1 MSLYKFITSSLL
13 LTFLSCQ
20 IQVYSQSD
28 NNSSNLRYIFNSLDF
43 SNADDFPRYQLLDLD
58 NLTYNISYES
68 PFGGT
73 RTVEDTF
80 ECQQTSVLT
89 GEGETTG
96 AYACCLSSG
105 ISAPVNTSVENN
117 WIISDY
123 HVTDAT
129 VIEVIVMCESVNGY
143 PVPDCRIAS
152 KIYFYESEDTLIV
165 NTSILNEF
173 TLVTSSVNAA
183 DDDGIIRASFDKTK
197 KGFYVGIQNNG
208 ICTFMRTIQIY
219 YLFCPAVRINKSSS
233 LSEIPVPTL
242 SNEPTLSNLICSEG
256 SVSLQQAECYSNG
269 SWIIPETTV
278 CECDRGRKMS
288 NQSCIVCPNN
298 TYKFDIGNDNECMSC
313 PEMSNTNDRNGS
325 VLCECNEGWYRSE
338 DEGVDTMCG
347 RSPSVVRV
355 LRLERGRES
364 TRVSWTEPVDV
375 WSRSVSYNVSLYLE
389 KEGRVELVWSI
400 RTGDTW
406 YVLSE
411 SELGST
417 SREYMLVVTSLNN
430 LVMLSGVENNVSV
443 RFVSRFPEV
452 LGMSVRLSD
461 GMLEWKY
468 RLEGRVSN
476 LNFELKYTDSTGVL
490 KEKTVSVCVVVS
502 TPVYKCS
509 VPVMELNE
517 SLNIVITLLPI
528 SPDVTNGTLSQTYN
542 LNNPMVQN
550 TISDKSIS
558 DNTIDTQIAVSVV
571 VTCLILLVSVVII
584 LGLLTAVYFRHQRRK
599 SNNTATLYNNVYP
612 MEAFYQDPGLYDDL
626 NTAVRRFAKE
636 IDHEDLEY
644 KEYIGEGE
652 FADVCKGILKKD
664 EQRIVVAV
672 KILKL
677 DTSEKNKQDFFGEA
691 SIMGQFNHPNVIFLY
706 GVTLAKPIV
715 IITPFMENG
724 SLDDFIRQKENF
736 ITIIQQIRICV
747 GVACGMEYLTKIGFV
762 HRDLAARNVLID
774 SEWTP
779 KICDF
784 GLSRETEEDLY
795 NVKSGGKIPLRWTAP
810 EAIAYRRFNEASDVW
825 SFGVLVWEVTSFGRV
840 PYAGIDITDLLEK
853 VQDGYRL
860 EKPYLCPDPLYNLM
874 LSCWQSNARLRPTFC
889 EVLITLNSLT
899 VASFVNKQWNG
910 VSVYNPETLSTED
923 WLDSIGLSRYS
934 RHFQE
939 GGYCSLTQTCS
950 LTEEDL
956 IRLGI
961 IPLTHRSKILKSISE
976 MHEIMQ
982 SVSISD

>member
-1 MSLYKFITSSLL
+1 MYFEMPLFRIIISHLL

-20 IQVYSQSD
+20 LRVYSQS
-28 NNSSNLRYIFNSLDF
+28 NNSLSNLRYIFNSLDF

-89 GEGETTG
+89 DGGDTTG

-105 ISAPVNTSVENN
+105 ITTPVNTSVENN
-117 WIISDY
+117 WIVSDY

-129 VIEVIVMCESVNGY
+129 VIEVRVMCESVNGY
-143 PVPDCRIAS
+143 PVPDCRNAS
-152 KIYFYESEDTLIV
+152 KIYFYESDNTLAV
-165 NTSILNEF
+165 NTTILNEF

-183 DDDGIIRASFDKTK
+183 DNDGIIRASFDKTK

-219 YLFCPAVRINKSSS
+219 YLFCPGVSINQPNS
-233 LSEIPVPTL
+233 LPEVPVPTP
-242 SNEPTLSNLICSEG
+242 SNEPTLSNLTCPEG

-269 SWIIPETTV
+269 SWIVPETVV
-278 CECDRGRKMS
+278 CQCERGREMS
-288 NQSCIVCPNN
+288 DQSCVDCPEN
-298 TYKFDIGNDNECMSC
+298 TYKFDIGNDDECVIC
-313 PEMSNTNDRNGS
+313 PEMSSTNGRRGS
-325 VLCECNEGWYRSE
+325 VLCECDEGWYRSE
-338 DEGVDTMCG
+338 EEEEGVDMLCG
-347 RSPSVVRV
+347 RSPSVVRY
-355 LRLERGRES
+355 LLLERGKES

-375 WSRSVSYNVSLYLE
+375 WDRSVSYNLSLYLE
-389 KEGRVELVWSI
+389 KEGSVELVWSVSI
-400 RTGDTW
+400 EDTW

-411 SELGST
+411 SELGSR
-417 SREYMLVVTSLNN
+417 SREYLLVVTSLNN
-430 LVMLSGVENNVSV
+430 LVVLSGEENSVSV
-443 RFVSRFPEV
+443 RFVFRFPEV
-452 LGMSVRLSD
+452 VNMSVRLND
-461 GMLEWKY
+461 DIFEWMY
-468 RLEGRVSN
+468 RLEGRVSD
-476 LNFELKYTDSTGVL
+476 LSFELEYTDSTGVL
-490 KEKTVSVCVVVS
+490 IEKTVSVCVVVS
-502 TPVYKCS
+502 TPVYTCS
-509 VPVMELNE
+509 VAVKELNE
-517 SLNIVITLLPI
+517 SLNIVITLLPLF
-528 SPDVTNGTLSQTYN
+528 PDVTNGTFSHTFN
-542 LNNPMVQN
+542 LNNLMVQN
-550 TISDKSIS
+550 TASEKPISD
-558 DNTIDTQIAVSVV
+558 TITGTQIAISTVI
-571 VTCLILLVSVVII
+571 TFIILVSVVII
-584 LGLLTAVYFRHQRRK
+584 IGLLTAVYFLHRRRK
-599 SNNTATLYNNVYP
+599 SNDTLTLYNNTYP
-612 MEAFYQDPGLYDDL
+612 MEAFYQDPRFYDDL

-636 IDHEDLEY
+636 IFHEDLEY

-652 FADVCKGILKKD
+652 FADVCKGILRKD
-664 EQRIVVAV
+664 EQRIMVAI
-672 KILKL
+672 KILKP

-691 SIMGQFNHPNVIFLY
+691 SIMGQFTHPNVISLH

-724 SLDDFIRQKENF
+724 SLDDFIRLKENI
-736 ITIIQQIRICV
+736 ITTIQQVRICV

-795 NVKSGGKIPLRWTAP
+795 NVKSGGKIPVRWTAP

-840 PYAGIDITDLLEK
+840 PYSGIDIIDLLGK

-860 EKPYLCPDPLYNLM
+860 ERPDLCPDPLYNLM
-874 LSCWQSNARLRPTFC
+874 LSCWQSNARMRPSFC
-889 EVLITLNSLT
+889 EVLITLNSLI
-899 VASFVNKQWNG
+899 VANFVSKQRNG
-910 VSVYNPETLSTED
+910 VSVYNPETFSTED

-939 GGYCSLTQTCS
+939 AGYCSLTQTCS
-950 LTEEDL
+950 LTDEDL
-956 IRLGI
+956 IKLGI
-961 IPLTHRSKILKSISE
+961 IPLAHRSKIMKSISE
-976 MHEIMQ
+976 MHGIML
-982 SVSISD
+982 